1 MLNSHLKSGSLLV
14 AQDDIVDYL
23 TGEVL
28 VRKGA
33 HMMYLERL
41 ESYLLDLGHKVIDS
55 TTLKKF
61 VLDAGVEIV
70 DADDSGTLFVVR
82 AKHHDL
88 PMHARHV
95 HMDGTVRV

>member
-14 AQDDIVDYL
+14 AQDDIVDFL

-28 VRKGA
+28 IKKGA
-33 HMMYLERL
+33 HMMYLKHL
-41 ESYLLDLGHKVIDS
+41 ENHTRDFGHKVIDS

-61 VLDAGVEIV
+61 VIDTGVEFV
-70 DADDSGTLFVVR
+70 DADDTGALFVVR